1 MNKKFIY
8 ISASVL
14 VATAAFLAVFLPI
27 KFNKA
32 KDNNKIT
39 SGSLVN
45 ANGAKLSW
53 DELLNEKSDTDSDKN
68 KIVVEEDVIT
78 YVDSALDGELTLP
91 TSIVGIGANAFK
103 YSKLQAVN
111 FNEGLVTIGVDDFLE
126 SSLIKLSLPS
136 TVTTIEKDAFWN
148 CTSLTNITLNDGLQV
163 IGYNAFYNCQFTS
176 LIIPSSVTTI
186 EEGAFINCNK
196 IIGTVTLPQ
205 NITVI
210 KNSTFKGCSSVKE
223 FVLGN
228 VENIEFQAFLECTSL
243 EKINLPST
251 LTSIQDDAFRYCTK
265 LSTLAFPI
273 ALQSIGSHTFD
284 GCRSLETVTLNQ
296 NIAKLGVATFSNC
309 ISLNS
314 INIPQAINSIPDSCF
329 YGCSSLTSI
338 DLSSVE
344 IIGYNAFFGCKNVT
358 FVLDDN
364 ENVHYVASKDKDFS
378 SLEEI
383 SNDKFKEYAL
393 KNYYIKKVEGKINE
407 NN

>member
-1 MNKKFIY
+1 MY
-8 ISASVL
+8 I
-14 VATAAFLAVFLPI
+14 I
-27 KFNKA
+27 R
-32 KDNNKIT
+32 
-39 SGSLVN
+39 
-45 ANGAKLSW
+45 
-53 DELLNEKSDTDSDKN
+53 
-68 KIVVEEDVIT
+68 
-78 YVDSALDGELTLP
+78 
-91 TSIVGIGANAFK
+91 
-103 YSKLQAVN
+103 
-111 FNEGLVTIGVDDFLE
+111 
-126 SSLIKLSLPS
+126 
-136 TVTTIEKDAFWN
+136 
-148 CTSLTNITLNDGLQV
+148 
-163 IGYNAFYNCQFTS
+163 
-176 LIIPSSVTTI
+176 
-186 EEGAFINCNK
+186 
-196 IIGTVTLPQ
+196 
-205 NITVI
+205 
-210 KNSTFKGCSSVKE
+210 
-223 FVLGN
+223 
-228 VENIEFQAFLECTSL
+228 
-243 EKINLPST
+243 KINLPST
-251 LTSIQDDAFRYCTK
+251 LTSIQDDAFRDCTK

-378 SLEEI
+378 SLEQI

>member
-111 FNEGLVTIGVDDFLE
+111 FNEGLVTIGVAAFLE

-251 LTSIQDDAFRYCTK
+251 LTSIQDDAFRDCTK

-314 INIPQAINSIPDSCF
+314 INIPQSINSIPDSCF

-378 SLEEI
+378 SLEQI